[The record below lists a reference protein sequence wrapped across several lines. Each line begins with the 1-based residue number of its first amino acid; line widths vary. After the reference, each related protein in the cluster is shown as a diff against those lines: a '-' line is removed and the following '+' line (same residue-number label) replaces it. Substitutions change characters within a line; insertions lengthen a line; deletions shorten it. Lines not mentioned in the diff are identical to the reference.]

1 MTTIEDGIN
10 FILSHF
16 QEPIFP
22 RKIFTP
28 IQKQIRIEST
38 DEILKYFKESKFYDC
53 RISAYPFL
61 ENWYVKLHGPQPP
74 DILFIDLDAS
84 QFKSGRALY
93 LALVQTL
100 KNIQERFNSNS
111 QPTILESGSGGYHII
126 QPLQVID
133 LGRVDQFSKWS
144 TDPNKEFLRFAERWL
159 SDGKADYNHYNNVS
173 MNNYLL
179 RVPNSVNSK
188 TNTEVKIVQRWN
200 GVRPDVRF
208 VYSYFLAYLVD
219 KRNQPHYSSSVRNN
233 NWIEYCKTKRFR
245 LIK

>member
-1 MTTIEDGIN
+1 M
-10 FILSHF
+10 
-16 QEPIFP
+16 
-22 RKIFTP
+22 
-28 IQKQIRIEST
+28 
-38 DEILKYFKESKFYDC
+38 LKYFKECKFYDC
-53 RISAYPFL
+53 RISAFPFL
-61 ENWYVKLHGPQPP
+61 ENWYITLHGPQPP

-100 KNIQERFNSNS
+100 KNIQNRFNSDS

-159 SDGKADYNHYNNVS
+159 SDGKADHNHYNNVS

-188 TNTEVKIVQRWN
+188 TNSEVKIVQRWN

-208 VYSYFLAYLVD
+208 VYSYFLAYLVETVPEESC
-219 KRNQPHYSSSVRNN
+219 RN
-233 NWIEYCKTKRFR
+233 E
-245 LIK
+245 LG

>member
-1 MTTIEDGIN
+1 MTTIEDGIT

-22 RKIFTP
+22 RRIFTP
-28 IQKQIRIEST
+28 IQKQIMIANA
-38 DEILKYFKESKFYDC
+38 DEMLKYFKESKFYDC
-53 RISAYPFL
+53 RISAFPLL
-61 ENWYVKLHGPQPP
+61 ENWYIKLHGPQPP

-84 QFKSGRALY
+84 QFKTGRALY
-93 LALVQTL
+93 LTLIKTL
-100 KNIQERFNSNS
+100 KNIQEKFNSDA
-111 QPTILESGSGGYHII
+111 QPTILSSGGGGYHII
-126 QPLQVID
+126 LPLQVID
-133 LGRVDQFSKWS
+133 LGRVDQFSKRS

-188 TNTEVKIVQRWN
+188 TNSEVKIVQRWN
-200 GVRPDVRF
+200 GVEADVRF

-219 KRNQPHYSSSVRNN
+219 KRNEPHYRGAVSSN
-233 NWIEYCKTKRFR
+233 NWIEYCNRKRSR
-245 LIK
+245 

>member
-1 MTTIEDGIN
+1 MTTIVDGIN

-28 IQKQIRIEST
+28 IQKQIKIENT
-38 DEILKYFKESKFYDC
+38 DEILKYFKESKLYGC
-53 RISAYPFL
+53 RISAFPFL
-61 ENWYVKLHGPQPP
+61 ENWYIKLHGPQPP

-84 QFKSGRALY
+84 QFKSGHALY
-93 LALVQTL
+93 LALVRTL
-100 KNIQERFNSNS
+100 KNIQDKFNSDS

-219 KRNQPHYSSSVRNN
+219 KRNDPNCSGGISNN
-233 NWIEYCKTKRFR
+233 NWIEYCKTKKSR
-245 LIK
+245 

>member
-1 MTTIEDGIN
+1 MTTIEEGID
-10 FILSHF
+10 FMLSHF
-16 QEPIFP
+16 HEPIFP
-22 RKIFTP
+22 RRIFTP
-28 IQKQIRIEST
+28 IQKQIKIENT
-38 DEILKYFKESKFYDC
+38 NEILKYFEESKYYDC
-53 RISAYPFL
+53 RISAFPFL
-61 ENWYVKLHGPQPP
+61 EKWYIKLHGPQRPH
-74 DILFIDLDAS
+74 ILFIDLDAS

-100 KNIQERFNSNS
+100 RNIQERFNSNS

-126 QPLQVID
+126 QPLQAID
-133 LGRVDQFSKWS
+133 LGRVEQFSKWS

-173 MNNYLL
+173 INNYLL
-179 RVPNSVNSK
+179 RVPNSINRK

-219 KRNQPHYSSSVRNN
+219 KRNEPHYSGAICNS
-233 NWIEYCKTKRFR
+233 NWIEYC
-245 LIK
+245 

>member
-1 MTTIEDGIN
+1 MTIIEEGIT

-22 RKIFTP
+22 RRIFTP
-28 IQKQIRIEST
+28 IQKQIKIENT
-38 DEILKYFKESKFYDC
+38 DEIVKYFKESKFYDC
-53 RISAYPFL
+53 RISAFPYL
-61 ENWYVKLHGPQPP
+61 ENWYIKLHGPQPP

-93 LALVQTL
+93 LALVETL
-100 KNIQERFNSNS
+100 KNIQDRFHSNS

-144 TDPNKEFLRFAERWL
+144 IDPNKEFLRFTERWL

-179 RVPNSVNSK
+179 RVPNSINSK
-188 TNTEVKIVQRWN
+188 TNTEVKIIQRWN

-219 KRNQPHYSSSVRNN
+219 KRNEPHYSGA
-233 NWIEYCKTKRFR
+233 
-245 LIK
+245 

>member
-1 MTTIEDGIN
+1 MITAIEEGIN

-22 RKIFTP
+22 RRIFTP
-28 IQKQIRIEST
+28 IQKQIMVKSI
-38 DEILKYFKESKFYDC
+38 DEMLNYFKESKLYDC
-53 RISAYPFL
+53 RISAYPHR
-61 ENWYVKLHGPQPP
+61 EQWQVTLHGEQEPNL
-74 DILFIDLDAS
+74 LFIDLDRN
-84 QFKSGRALY
+84 QFKTGYALY
-93 LALVQTL
+93 LRLRKTL
-100 KNIQERFNSNS
+100 MNIQNRFDCDA
-111 QPTILESGSGGYHII
+111 QPTVLESGSGGYHII

-179 RVPNSVNSK
+179 RVPKSINSK
-188 TNTEVKIVQRWN
+188 TNSEVKIVQRWN

-219 KRNQPHYSSSVRNN
+219 KRNEPHYSKAISSY
-233 NWIEYCKTKRFR
+233 NWIEYCKTK
-245 LIK
+245 KSY